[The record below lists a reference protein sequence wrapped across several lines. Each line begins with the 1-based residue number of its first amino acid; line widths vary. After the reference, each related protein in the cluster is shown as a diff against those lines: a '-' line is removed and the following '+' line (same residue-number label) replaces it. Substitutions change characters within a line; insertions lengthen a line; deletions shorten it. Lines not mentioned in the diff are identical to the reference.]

1 MHVHKIRA
9 QSKESYTEQRYKIQS
24 VESTELRVA
33 TTAGEKRR
41 DRPHLQGFFF
51 FSLIFLA
58 DISVQ

>member
-51 FSLIFLA
+51 FAYFSR
-58 DISVQ
+58 